1 MDEKLQSQRENC
13 ELKNENSYS
22 NMEEDIKEKDLDVKM
37 NNISFTDMQCVKDE
51 SGETSGNDKGDEK
64 YCHPARK
71 LSEAEITK
79 LQKDVTCVSDFK
91 RNKLEKEAQKNW
103 DLFYKRN
110 TTKFFKDRHWTKRE
124 FDELCPM
131 DVQVW
136 HMVTFDGS
144 RVLFQFYILEYNGE
158 LQRPS
163 QYGLCAF

>member
-13 ELKNENSYS
+13 ESKNENSCS
-22 NMEEDIKEKDLDVKM
+22 NIKEDIKEKDLDVKM
-37 NNISFTDMQCVKDE
+37 NNISVTDMQCVKDE

-158 LQRPS
+158 LQ
-163 QYGLCAF
+163 YGFCAF